1 MQATPSP
8 AQATTPSPAQTTAPV
23 ALATDDKAL
32 AGELYAL
39 ITHLHKNCNPD
50 LLEAVGTLELSLT
63 QIKLLH
69 HLDHTAAALTLKQGA
84 EAVHVSLPAASRLVE
99 DLVNRGLV
107 ERNEDAA
114 DRRMKRIQ
122 LTDRGRDAI
131 ALLNAA
137 RLTGVENFV
146 ATLSASERR
155 SLAQLL
161 SKLMTREEIAAA
173 LPHPETAR

>member
-1 MQATPSP
+1 M
-8 AQATTPSPAQTTAPV
+8 PV
-23 ALATDDKAL
+23 ECGAEDKAL
-32 AGELYAL
+32 AAELYAL

-50 LLEAVGTLELSLT
+50 LLEAVGTLELSLS

-69 HLDHTAAALTLKQGA
+69 HLDQAAAALTLKQGA

-99 DLVNRGLV
+99 DLVNRGLI
-107 ERNEDAA
+107 ERNEDVT
-114 DRRMKRIQ
+114 DRRMKRIA

-131 ALLNAA
+131 ARLNAA

-146 ATLSASERR
+146 ATLGASERR

-161 SKLMTREEIAAA
+161 SKLMAREEIAAA
-173 LPHPETAR
+173 LPPSEFSS